1 MRTVVV
7 AEWAEAGKETVGQ
20 GRAVDTF
27 NNAGLRLACLSEKG
41 LTEVVGHLVLEDV
54 AYKTLADI
62 CSAALIA
69 KDETKGW
76 IAEMDV
82 VSIIIA

>member
-20 GRAVDTF
+20 GRAVDAF

-41 LTEVVGHLVLEDV
+41 LTDVIGHLAFEDV
-54 AYKTLADI
+54 AHKTLADI

-69 KDETKGW
+69 KDEAESR

-82 VSIIIA
+82 ASIIIA